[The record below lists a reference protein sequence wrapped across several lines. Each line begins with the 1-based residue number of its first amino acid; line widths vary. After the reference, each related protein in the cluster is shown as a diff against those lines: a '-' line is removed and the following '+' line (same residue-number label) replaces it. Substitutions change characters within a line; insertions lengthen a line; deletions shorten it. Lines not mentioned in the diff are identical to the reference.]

1 MIPCM
6 RTLTASEL
14 PKYRDHLLRLDEE
27 DRRLRFGFPISDEAI
42 QGHVRKIDMTKD
54 RILVQVDDD
63 LQIIAAA
70 HIAAGAQ
77 GTVEL
82 AFSVDSGWRGN
93 GLGTQLFERALL
105 WARNRGIRH
114 AVIYFLFDNHTM
126 RHLARQVGMSHPH
139 RGGRGRGKAGARAAD
154 ASQLSA
160 RARDRAAGDVRTL
173 VQGQPAGSPA
183 IAGPAGGLKPR
194 GRTGLGRIRLHR
206 RGWASTCQLSALP
219 PGI

>member
-1 MIPCM
+1 MMPCM

-14 PKYRDHLLRLDEE
+14 PKYRDHLLRLDAE
-27 DRRLRFGFPISDEAI
+27 DRRLRFGFPIRDEAI
-42 QGHVRKIDMTKD
+42 QDHVRKIDMTKD
-54 RILVQVDDD
+54 RILAQVDDD

-82 AFSVDSGWRGN
+82 AFSVDSGWRGK

-126 RHLARQVGMSHPH
+126 RHLARQVGMTIHIEAGEGEGRLELEPPTPLSYLRELATERLAMYEHSFKVS
-139 RGGRGRGKAGARAAD
+139 RRGRRPLLAR
-154 ASQLSA
+154 
-160 RARDRAAGDVRTL
+160 
-173 VQGQPAGSPA
+173 PAV
-183 IAGPAGGLKPR
+183 
-194 GRTGLGRIRLHR
+194 
-206 RGWASTCQLSALP
+206 
-219 PGI
+219 

>member
-1 MIPCM
+1 MMPCM

-14 PKYRDHLLRLDEE
+14 PKYRDHLLRLDAE
-27 DRRLRFGFPISDEAI
+27 DRRLRFGFPIRDEAI
-42 QGHVRKIDMTKD
+42 QDHVRKIDMTKD
-54 RILVQVDDD
+54 RILAQVDDD

-82 AFSVDSGWRGN
+82 AFSVDSGWRGK

-126 RHLARQVGMSHPH
+126 RHLARQVGMTINIEAGEGEGRLELEPPTPLSYLREIATERLAMYEHSFKVS
-139 RGGRGRGKAGARAAD
+139 RRGRRPLLAR
-154 ASQLSA
+154 
-160 RARDRAAGDVRTL
+160 
-173 VQGQPAGSPA
+173 PAV
-183 IAGPAGGLKPR
+183 
-194 GRTGLGRIRLHR
+194 
-206 RGWASTCQLSALP
+206 
-219 PGI
+219 